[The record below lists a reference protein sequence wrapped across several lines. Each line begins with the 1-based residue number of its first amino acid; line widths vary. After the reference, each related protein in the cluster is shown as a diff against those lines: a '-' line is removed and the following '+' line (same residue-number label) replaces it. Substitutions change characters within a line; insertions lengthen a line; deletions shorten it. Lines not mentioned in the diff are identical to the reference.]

1 MRTMAMGIVALLAG
15 GCASAPMV
23 DLVPSRAGVY
33 PPASARDVRMES
45 SNATVV
51 AGFAGPWRQWLVFDI
66 TVVNRSDSVLEV
78 APEQF
83 SISLTRS
90 RGRKTRVLGRSVHAV
105 ASEQAL
111 DVLDRGQSRES
122 FLWGA
127 LLGLEGAAMVANVV
141 SMVAGSAQESEDDQH
156 AHEQLANDLLVLAR
170 GTVGAATA
178 RMDDLD
184 DEHDRWTRSALLR
197 RALAPGASVSG
208 TIALPGAPFRRSL
221 AACERAPD
229 ESLWTITG
237 PPTRPARGYRLTLQ
251 APSNLGGQRFEFD
264 VGGP

>member
-1 MRTMAMGIVALLAG
+1 MRMMALGIVALLAS
-15 GCASAPMV
+15 GCASAPMI
-23 DLVPSRAGVY
+23 DLVPSAAGAFQ
-33 PPASARDVRMES
+33 PASARDVRLES

-66 TVVNRSDSVLEV
+66 TVVNRSDSLLEV

-90 RGRKTRVLGRSVHAV
+90 RGQKTRALGRSLHAV
-105 ASEQAL
+105 ESQQAL

-127 LLGLEGAAMVANVV
+127 LLGLEGAAMVAN
-141 SMVAGSAQESEDDQH
+141 MVCMIAGATEESAEDQQ
-156 AHEQLANDLLVLAR
+156 AHEQLADNLLVLAR
-170 GTVGAATA
+170 GTMDAATA

-184 DEHDRWTRSALLR
+184 DEHHRWARSALLR
-197 RALAPGASVSG
+197 TALAPGASVSG
-208 TIALPGAPFRRSL
+208 AIAVPGAPLRGPL
-221 AACERAPD
+221 AACERAPY
-229 ESLWTITG
+229 ESAWSITG
-237 PPTRPARGYRLTLQ
+237 PPSRPARGFRLTLH